1 MNGKRLTHSNY
12 VKYLGIYLDETLTGT
27 FHCEEIIKRLN
38 RANGILA
45 KARHYMPLHIL
56 KNVYYAI
63 FSSHLLY
70 GSQIWGQTSKTVM
83 NKISLLQ
90 RKAVRIITHSKT
102 RDHTNP
108 LFKELKILKVMDN
121 ISLNN
126 CLLVHDYFNAKLPL
140 SFNAFFTK
148 ATDLHSIGTRSSNL
162 GFLNIKRYNSTKYG
176 LKQINKICAS
186 DWNSLTRKM
195 NNERKCINDD
205 APLNLHDLPRSTL
218 KRKITEFFLNSY
230 I

>member
-1 MNGKRLTHSNY
+1 
-12 VKYLGIYLDETLTGT
+12 
-27 FHCEEIIKRLN
+27 
-38 RANGILA
+38 
-45 KARHYMPLHIL
+45 
-56 KNVYYAI
+56 
-63 FSSHLLY
+63 
-70 GSQIWGQTSKTVM
+70 M

-90 RKAVRIITHSKT
+90 RKTVKITFSMTSEHT
-102 RDHTNP
+102 RP

-126 CLLVHDYFNAKLPL
+126 CLLVHD
-140 SFNAFFTK
+140 AFFTK

-195 NNERKCINDD
+195 INERKCINDD
-205 APLNLHDLPRSTL
+205 APINLHDLHRSTL

-230 I
+230 L

>member
-1 MNGKRLTHSNY
+1 
-12 VKYLGIYLDETLTGT
+12 
-27 FHCEEIIKRLN
+27 
-38 RANGILA
+38 
-45 KARHYMPLHIL
+45 
-56 KNVYYAI
+56 
-63 FSSHLLY
+63 
-70 GSQIWGQTSKTVM
+70 
-83 NKISLLQ
+83 
-90 RKAVRIITHSKT
+90 
-102 RDHTNP
+102 
-108 LFKELKILKVMDN
+108 MDN

-126 CLLVHDYFNAKLPL
+126 CLLIHDYFNAKLPL

-205 APLNLHDLPRSTL
+205 APVNLHDLPRSTL

-230 I
+230 L